1 MGVASILVLAGAFTL
16 LLVGLR
22 LVRIARNIDRVEL
35 VFEVSSLK
43 VFDMCLQAL
52 DCFFLVSCLAQMTRL
67 LLSLKELDLLLQSS
81 DLVVV
86 LVS

>member
-35 VFEVSSLK
+35 VLKVSSFK
-43 VFDMCLQAL
+43 VLDMCLQAL
-52 DCFFLVSCLAQMTRL
+52 DCFFLVTCLALVARL

-81 DLVVV
+81 DLGVV